1 MALPPLVRP
10 IERGLAKTFAG
21 HIHWRA
27 CGQGPAVMI
36 SHINQQSSALMI
48 ELLQAL
54 APNFRAIAID
64 YPSHGHSDHV
74 SAQPSIEDYA
84 RCVIEVMDSLKIE
97 RAFALGEAVGAGV
110 SYALGANYK
119 QRIDKVVAI
128 NTPWFEGGGRQDIA
142 DIAKVRPSD
151 SSGFPAPRSLEFVLA
166 NDPDHAPI
174 KPTQSWM
181 DRINTAQLE
190 VGRDRWQ
197 AVQAFS
203 GFDRGHAGQA
213 HLPRVDA
220 LWREVHLRQI
230 QAAGAHRL
238 PTRDARNRERR
249 PLLHDMGAC
258 YRHRPP
264 CTDFLLLTRSSRC

>member
-1 MALPPLVRP
+1 MIQP
-10 IERGLAKTFAG
+10 IDRGLAKTFAG

-27 CGQGPAVMI
+27 CGQGPVVMI

-54 APNFRAIAID
+54 APDFRAIAID

-74 SAQPSIEDYA
+74 ATQPRIEDYA
-84 RCVIEVMDSLKIE
+84 RCVIEVMDSLNIQ

-110 SYALGANYK
+110 SYALGANHK
-119 QRIDKVVAI
+119 QRIDKVIAI

-203 GFDRGHAGQA
+203 GFDLVGTLGRLTCPVLMLYGENFIYGKYRDKVHAACPHATLEIVSGGRFCMTWERATDIAA
-213 HLPRVDA
+213 H
-220 LWREVHLRQI
+220 
-230 QAAGAHRL
+230 
-238 PTRDARNRERR
+238 AR
-249 PLLHDMGAC
+249 
-258 YRHRPP
+258 
-264 CTDFLLLTRSSRC
+264 TFLT

>member
-1 MALPPLVRP
+1 MTQP
-10 IERGLAKTFAG
+10 IDRGLARTFAG

-27 CGQGPAVMI
+27 CGRGPVVMI

-190 VGRDRWQ
+190 IGRDRWQ
-197 AVQAFS
+197 A
-203 GFDRGHAGQA
+203 
-213 HLPRVDA
+213 
-220 LWREVHLRQI
+220 
-230 QAAGAHRL
+230 
-238 PTRDARNRERR
+238 
-249 PLLHDMGAC
+249 MGALSRFDTLGGMAALKC
-258 YRHRPP
+258 PVLMLYGEHFIYGRHRA
-264 CTDFLLLTRSSRC
+264 LLQARCPQAKVEIVPGARFCMCWERAEEIAARARAFIG

>member
-1 MALPPLVRP
+1 MTQP
-10 IERGLAKTFAG
+10 IDRGLAKTFAG

-27 CGQGPAVMI
+27 CGKGPAVMI

-119 QRIDKVVAI
+119 QQVHTACPHATLEIVS
-128 NTPWFEGGGRQDIA
+128 GGRFCMTWERATDIA
-142 DIAKVRPSD
+142 H
-151 SSGFPAPRSLEFVLA
+151 
-166 NDPDHAPI
+166 HAR
-174 KPTQSWM
+174 TF
-181 DRINTAQLE
+181 
-190 VGRDRWQ
+190 
-197 AVQAFS
+197 FS
-203 GFDRGHAGQA
+203 
-213 HLPRVDA
+213 
-220 LWREVHLRQI
+220 
-230 QAAGAHRL
+230 
-238 PTRDARNRERR
+238 
-249 PLLHDMGAC
+249 
-258 YRHRPP
+258 
-264 CTDFLLLTRSSRC
+264 